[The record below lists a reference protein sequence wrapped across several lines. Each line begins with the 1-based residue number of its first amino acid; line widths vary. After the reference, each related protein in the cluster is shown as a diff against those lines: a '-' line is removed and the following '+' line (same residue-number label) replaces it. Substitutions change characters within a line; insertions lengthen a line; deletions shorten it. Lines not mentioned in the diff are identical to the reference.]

1 MKRGINFKMS
11 NTVFSISFAVICLRI
26 GTQMV
31 SKRPPPPPTRFK
43 TTARE
48 LHGQTKFHKACSNS
62 VIEFFSDHHTL
73 EIVLKDRKLF
83 RKA

>member
-1 MKRGINFKMS
+1 MKRGINFKML
-11 NTVFSISFAVICLRI
+11 NTVFSVSFAVICLLGI
-26 GTQMV
+26 GMQMA
-31 SKRPPPPPTRFK
+31 SKRPRFK

-48 LHGQTKFHKACSNS
+48 LHRQTKFHKACSNS